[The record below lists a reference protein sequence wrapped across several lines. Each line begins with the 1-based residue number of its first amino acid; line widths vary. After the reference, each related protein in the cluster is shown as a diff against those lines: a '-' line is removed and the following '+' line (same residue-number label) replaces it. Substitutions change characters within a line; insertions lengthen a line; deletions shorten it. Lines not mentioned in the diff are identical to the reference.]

1 MSLEQLKLR
10 GKIFLLEAFDLFAF
24 LIFVTGIVLFVRFF
38 IFNPYTV
45 VGQSMEPVFSEGD
58 FIIVDKVSPRLGTFQ
73 RGDVIVFVPQGKDV
87 PYIKR
92 VIGLPG
98 EIVRIHENRVYI
110 CDWDQALEECMM
122 LDEEAYTMENAE
134 TSSERCKKDEFI
146 IDDIWLFVLGD
157 NRWFSTDSLCCF
169 GLWCYE
175 WANFL
180 VYPQDIIGK
189 VAVRLFPQVTTF
201 W

>member
-1 MSLEQLKLR
+1 M
-10 GKIFLLEAFDLFAF
+10 LEAFDLFAF

-134 TSSERCKKDEFI
+134 TSSERCQKDEFI